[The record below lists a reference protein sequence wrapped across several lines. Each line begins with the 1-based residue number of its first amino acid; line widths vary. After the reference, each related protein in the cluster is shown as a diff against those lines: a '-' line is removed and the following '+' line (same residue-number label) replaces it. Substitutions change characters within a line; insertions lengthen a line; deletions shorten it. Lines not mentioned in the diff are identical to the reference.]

1 MNVLVLDLRL
11 SVVDSVQRLEGD
23 GFPVK
28 ACQRQMTRLSADLGF
43 CSPSARPSSTCL
55 LRNQSAVEY
64 DKDNAENEGSYS
76 RHMGDEMQRRKR
88 ILKKNIAR
96 KKKWKKQ
103 KHLPLC
109 RLQVHIRITTHLTA
123 GPRRMFLIDK
133 YNR

>member
-28 ACQRQMTRLSADLGF
+28 ACQRQMTRLSTDLGF

-88 ILKKNIAR
+88 IFFKNIAR
-96 KKKWKKQ
+96 KKKVEETKTFTIMSTTSSYSY
-103 KHLPLC
+103 HNTPNC
-109 RLQVHIRITTHLTA
+109 RTSTNV
-123 GPRRMFLIDK
+123 P
-133 YNR
+133 N